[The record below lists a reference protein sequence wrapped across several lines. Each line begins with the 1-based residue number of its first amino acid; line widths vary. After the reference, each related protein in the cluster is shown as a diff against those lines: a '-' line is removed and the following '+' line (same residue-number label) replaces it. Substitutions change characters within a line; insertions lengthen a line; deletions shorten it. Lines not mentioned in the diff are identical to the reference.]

1 MTRRQR
7 LSVAGAV
14 CAIGLIPDVAACGSS
29 SSSTSG
35 PTSAS
40 TGTTTTAPPVAAIHV
55 RLTAPTHTPVAN
67 APWHYVVRVTS
78 AAGAPIP
85 ALIHLQALFQGQV
98 VGQIGLHRTAHGV
111 WAETIKWP
119 NASVGQPL
127 VFQVKATANGVTATV
142 NYPLQVS
149 RT

>member
-7 LSVAGAV
+7 LSIAGAA
-14 CAIGLIPDVAACGSS
+14 CAIALVPVLAACGSS
-29 SSSTSG
+29 SSSASG
-35 PTSAS
+35 TTSAS
-40 TGTTTTAPPVAAIHV
+40 SGATTTAPPVAAIHV

-67 APWHYVVRVTS
+67 APWHYVVQVTTAS
-78 AAGAPIP
+78 GAPTP

-111 WAETIKWP
+111 WAETITWP

-142 NYPLQVS
+142 NYPLQVA
-149 RT
+149 RA